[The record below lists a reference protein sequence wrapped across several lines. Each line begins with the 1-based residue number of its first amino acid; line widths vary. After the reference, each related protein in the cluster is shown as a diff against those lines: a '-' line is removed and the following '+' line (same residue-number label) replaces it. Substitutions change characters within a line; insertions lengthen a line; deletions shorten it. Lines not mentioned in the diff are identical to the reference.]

1 MDFLSI
7 ADYRDWL
14 VLGNRDLKL
23 GSSGSSL
30 ALEVQW
36 LRLCTLTARS
46 LGSVPGWGSKIP
58 QAARCS
64 LNKVGQVSHLHFMLN
79 KQLSDKTE
87 E

>member
-7 ADYRDWL
+7 ADYMDWI

-23 GSSGSSL
+23 DSSRNSL
-30 ALEVQW
+30 LLEIQW
-36 LRLCTLTARS
+36 LRLFTFTAMS

-64 LNKVGQVSHLHFMLN
+64 LNKVGQVSHLHFVLN
-79 KQLSDKTE
+79 KQPSDKTE